1 MASTDPLHVHA
12 LVDSLAG
19 GGAELLLAE
28 LGAVAEAAGIE
39 LSVGYLQE
47 RDGNP
52 AAERLRAVGIEPT
65 LVGIPG
71 HLYPSAFR
79 RVHRHL
85 AAVRPRVLH
94 THLGNADLLGGLA
107 ARSLRIPAVSTIH
120 AIMGGQGS
128 GTAAGGLE
136 YVKARLMALARR
148 RCDARV
154 IAVSDAAR
162 RSYVETGWDRP
173 ERVVTIHNGIAIAP
187 RPGAGKA
194 VRAELGLGS
203 DEFVVATLSAMR
215 PEKAHDVTLAAVE
228 RLVDRYPSLRLLVV
242 GDGPGRDALERAAAP
257 LGDRVVL
264 AGYRPDV
271 MQTLDAA
278 DVVVNPSRSDAFPS
292 ALLEAMAAGVPVVAS
307 AVGGIPEI
315 VDDGVTG
322 LLIDA
327 PPRAEALA
335 DAIARLAEDAELR
348 SRLGAAGQ
356 DRFER
361 RFAAAHWAERLRELY
376 EEVL

>member
-1 MASTDPLHVHA
+1 MASGDSLHVHA

-47 RDGNP
+47 RDGSP

-65 LVGIPG
+65 LVGIPE
-71 HLYPSAFR
+71 HLYPSALR
-79 RVHRHL
+79 RVRRHL
-85 AAVRPRVLH
+85 TAVRPQVLH

-128 GTAAGGLE
+128 GTAAGGRE

-154 IAVSDAAR
+154 IAVSDGAR
-162 RSYVETGWDRP
+162 TSYLETGWDRP
-173 ERVVTIHNGIAIAP
+173 ERVVTIHNGIALAP

-194 VRAELGLGS
+194 IRAELGLGS
-203 DEFVVATLSAMR
+203 DDFVVATLSAMR
-215 PEKAHDVTLAAVE
+215 PEKAHDVTLAAAE

-242 GDGPGRDALERAAAP
+242 GDGPGRDAVERAAAG

-271 MQTLDAA
+271 METLDAV
-278 DVVVNPSRSDAFPS
+278 DVLVNPSRSDAFPS
-292 ALLEAMAAGVPVVAS
+292 SLLEAMAAGVPVVAS

-315 VDDGVTG
+315 VDDGITG

-327 PPRAEALA
+327 PPRAEAVA
-335 DAIARLAEDAELR
+335 DAIARLAEDPDLR
-348 SRLGAAGQ
+348 RRFGAAAE

-361 RFAAAHWAERLRELY
+361 HFAARHWADRLRELY
-376 EEVL
+376 EEVV